1 MEKDVMKSIQVNELA
16 KKIRQCQ
23 HINIIDV
30 REEIEVA
37 AGKIPEAKHI
47 PLGELADSLEKLD
60 KNEHYYLICH
70 SGGRSSTA
78 CDFLTEQGYDVI
90 NITGGMMAWQGE
102 KE

>member
-47 PLGELADSLEKLD
+47 PLGS
-60 KNEHYYLICH
+60 
-70 SGGRSSTA
+70 
-78 CDFLTEQGYDVI
+78 
-90 NITGGMMAWQGE
+90 
-102 KE
+102 

>member
-1 MEKDVMKSIQVNELA
+1 MKSIQVNELA

-70 SGGRSSTA
+70 SGGRTGQSS
-78 CDFLTEQGYDVI
+78 CRSYVWHSKQESRGY
-90 NITGGMMAWQGE
+90 WLYLYSSF
-102 KE
+102 